1 MPITSSTHFPCSS
14 ARPSSSIPRST
25 KKSIAVSRSCTT
37 TRTLSIR
44 RSVTDVSFASPLV
57 GTRRRSPGTNRKGG
71 RRGRPPS
78 HVDREL
84 RSPRVTGALE
94 REVRGDVRR
103 EGAVGDVGQT
113 IRRRRVRLHDEAVPD
128 CVVVGGACVRPL
140 GQDALV
146 VDTLEL
152 GGDGGHVGPGQ
163 VTRRDCLLE
172 QGLDRV
178 LPGPTGRVRAAGA
191 AVLARIEPV
200 LLGGGAHGL
209 VPGSVGVPATPWS
222 GALVDTLEERH
233 GLAALEGHVPGRAGA
248 QDLELLV
255 ATL

>member
-1 MPITSSTHFPCSS
+1 M
-14 ARPSSSIPRST
+14 

-44 RSVTDVSFASPLV
+44 RSVTDVSLRQSCRSYATPFAGNQQERGP
-57 GTRRRSPGTNRKGG
+57 
-71 RRGRPPS
+71 RGRPPS

-84 RSPRVTGALE
+84 RSVREAGSLE

-128 CVVVGGACVRPL
+128 GVVVGGACVRPL

-178 LPGPTGRVRAAGA
+178 LPGPTGRVPAAGA

-233 GLAALEGHVPGRAGA
+233 GLAA
-248 QDLELLV
+248 
-255 ATL
+255 